1 MLNKREPLSRI
12 PKNAPIASFAYGYN
26 PDGSTTLEEVFSSG
40 ITGTTYQEFTTST
53 ADWSSPQIPSAM
65 SLVQNSTSLAA
76 NTDAHVY
83 ALQGG
88 AIAEFAMG
96 NGNVETWS
104 LMGNVKTS

>member
-1 MLNKREPLSRI
+1 MLNKLHPLYRI
-12 PKNAPIASFAYGYN
+12 PQNAPIASFAYGYN

-40 ITGTTYQEFTTST
+40 IDGPTYQEFTAST
-53 ADWSSPQIPSAM
+53 AGWSPPQTPSAM

-88 AIAEFAMG
+88 VIAEFAMN
-96 NGNVETWS
+96 NGKGFTWS
-104 LMGNVKTS
+104 LIGNVTTS